1 MAPLLTAERVIELL
15 GLEPLPVEGGYYR
28 QTYHATELIGR
39 ECLPER
45 YSGPRPYGSGIYY
58 LLEDQT
64 FSALHRLRSDEIYH
78 FYLGQPVELLLLH
91 PDGRDEVIVLGPDLA
106 AGQRP
111 QAVVPLGVWQGSR
124 LLAPTPG
131 AFALMGTTMDPA
143 YDPADF
149 ELGERAA
156 LIAAFP
162 QRAELIRTL
171 TP

>member
-1 MAPLLTAERVIELL
+1 
-15 GLEPLPVEGGYYR
+15 VEGGHYR
-28 QTYHATELIGR
+28 QTYLATELIGR
-39 ECLPER
+39 ECLPGR
-45 YSGPRPYGSGIYY
+45 YGGPRPRGSGIYY
-58 LLEDQT
+58 LLDDQT

-91 PDGRDEVIVLGPDLA
+91 PGGRDEVIVLGPDLE

-111 QAVVPLGVWQGSR
+111 QAVAPHGAWQGSR

-131 AFALMGTTMDPA
+131 AFALMGTTMAPA

-156 LIAAFP
+156 LVAAYP
-162 QRAELIRTL
+162 QRADLIGAL
-171 TP
+171 TS